1 MKIENIHKELDKLL
15 TSYSELIEDKLGPIR
30 HFEAKLRVK
39 EGATP
44 KFHKPRNVPFAT
56 KEIISKELDRLEAER
71 VIEKFNY
78 SEWAAPLVP
87 VPKPDGR
94 VRLCG
99 DYKITINPVLE
110 EDQYPYYIQRTYLRL

>member
-1 MKIENIHKELDKLL
+1 MATHNIDENRKHSSKLL

-56 KEIISKELDRLEAER
+56 KEKISKELDRLKAER
-71 VIEKFNY
+71 VIGKVNY
-78 SEWAAPLVP
+78 SEWAAPL
-87 VPKPDGR
+87 D
-94 VRLCG
+94 L
-99 DYKITINPVLE
+99 
-110 EDQYPYYIQRTYLRL
+110 

>member
-39 EGATP
+39 EGATS

-71 VIEKFNY
+71 AIEKFNY

-110 EDQYPYYIQRTYLRL
+110 EDQYPYYIQRTYL